1 MVSPFFFLVLLFA
14 ASFAVLQEGLNHGL
28 RLFWFFVPHQIDTS
42 KWSRNLLEFAI
53 HEPKFTRS
61 VDPMGRFFL
70 NHHLLPVSYSICPI
84 GLGKTHLCWAS
95 RMSWRPGR
103 SGWGRIGAGC
113 DCPGPPQPVGAG
125 ATSGGARA
133 SAIGAGA
140 WAVMLGAGAF
150 WPYFAAHLS
159 LCHPS
164 PFCFEVCL
172 ARILT
177 NKELLF
183 SQSSL
188 ELGQS
193 SNIAWSFSLL
203 FLSWSFTSFA
213 KYVPPLI
220 RDFLTRFL
228 GGEPNLRSCPLRARK
243 VSQVLETRIACHWQ
257 LAPSRCKYHRVGLEK
272 S

>member
-113 DCPGPPQPVGAG
+113 DCPGPPQPVGVDG
-125 ATSGGARA
+125 RGWSHFR
-133 SAIGAGA
+133 
-140 WAVMLGAGAF
+140 W
-150 WPYFAAHLS
+150 
-159 LCHPS
+159 
-164 PFCFEVCL
+164 
-172 ARILT
+172 
-177 NKELLF
+177 
-183 SQSSL
+183 SQSFGNRWSWSL
-188 ELGQS
+188 G
-193 SNIAWSFSLL
+193 SNAW
-203 FLSWSFTSFA
+203 SWSFLTVLRRPSVTVSSVPFLLWGVLGSHPDQQRTPFFQVFSGVRPIFKHSLKLLTFVSF
-213 KYVPPLI
+213 
-220 RDFLTRFL
+220 
-228 GGEPNLRSCPLRARK
+228 
-243 VSQVLETRIACHWQ
+243 LEFHKF
-257 LAPSRCKYHRVGLEK
+257 CKICSSTY
-272 S
+272 